1 MFSNTEVYGRIS
13 MKWKEGLEMFLG
25 GTFHQDI
32 ESPETAVREYS
43 ILCKDSLIDLTSSI
57 DDFMKSNLTMNE
69 KNEFIK
75 NNTEIYFSAIQKEP
89 IEWLNEINMFF
100 KEEIL
105 K

>member
-1 MFSNTEVYGRIS
+1 
-13 MKWKEGLEMFLG
+13 
-25 GTFHQDI
+25 
-32 ESPETAVREYS
+32 
-43 ILCKDSLIDLTSSI
+43 
-57 DDFMKSNLTMNE
+57 MKSNFTMNE